1 MFSVKEFIKKGL
13 IKSIGYEPDY
23 KIYKSAQVGIRKVC
37 LMRQTLKKFKWL
49 LMLKTKSQKNRK
61 ARCNQWLI

>member
-23 KIYKSAQVGIRKVC
+23 KIYKSASGWYKEGLLDETDLEEIQVAIDA
-37 LMRQTLKKFKWL
+37 
-49 LMLKTKSQKNRK
+49 KNEIPEE
-61 ARCNQWLI
+61 LESEV